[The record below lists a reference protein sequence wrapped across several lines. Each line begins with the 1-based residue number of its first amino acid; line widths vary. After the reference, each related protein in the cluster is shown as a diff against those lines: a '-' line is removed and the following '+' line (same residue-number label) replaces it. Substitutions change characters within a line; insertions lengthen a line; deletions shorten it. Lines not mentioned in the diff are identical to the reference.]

1 MSCYIEHGAIQ
12 KEEEEKKMK
21 LKNHTMTYTY
31 IVCLFANTHRNKIK
45 KKRISLIT
53 AQK

>member
-12 KEEEEKKMK
+12 KEEEEEEEKMK

-31 IVCLFANTHRNKIK
+31 IVCLFANTHRNKI
-45 KKRISLIT
+45 
-53 AQK
+53 